1 MAGGPLGT
9 NNCMSYLSHN
19 LVLMFFIFLLVNGD
33 FLSRLLSFQSKT
45 WMLSFISLHFY
56 PYVLEQCLFP
66 CLPKKSKNAQGFR
79 IPKVTNPTNGST
91 PWQPS
96 SRLGPLERSS
106 CLMRV
111 EHPFPLGLKLKNVV
125 GSGIWSHTCQF
136 LVCVWPW
143 TTD

>member
-19 LVLMFFIFLLVNGD
+19 FSINVFHFLAGKWRFPLQTLKFSEQNLD
-33 FLSRLLSFQSKT
+33 ALFLS
-45 WMLSFISLHFY
+45 IST
-56 PYVLEQCLFP
+56 PDVLEQCLFP

-79 IPKVTNPTNGST
+79 IPKVTSPTNGRT

-111 EHPFPLGLKLKNVV
+111 EHPFPLGLKSKNVV